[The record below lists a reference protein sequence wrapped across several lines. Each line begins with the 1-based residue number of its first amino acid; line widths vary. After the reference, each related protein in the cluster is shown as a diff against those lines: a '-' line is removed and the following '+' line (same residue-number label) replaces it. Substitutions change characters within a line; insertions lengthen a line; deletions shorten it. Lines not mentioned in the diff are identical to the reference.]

1 MGVYKV
7 VFRKENEGN
16 GLAPLE
22 WEPSCPLAVEAVQV
36 SRHRENRDSFLQVKL
51 RNLTGETVLAF
62 KLIATCEYDDG
73 STEKVEID
81 LPDADIGAGR
91 EFRPKAVKLS
101 RYDIKDAK
109 VRLASAFMSESK
121 WEAEGKIEKAPHCS
135 DLLVLDEE
143 AIEERLIR
151 LKEEGMPQSYV
162 AAALRR
168 PCTEGDGWTE
178 CSCGQLNVGRQT
190 CLRCGCG
197 FSALKRLEDES
208 FLKKMHCEREEAEHT
223 NVATVV
229 VLVVAIVLLLF
240 LAVFLIPTFYG

>member
-7 VFRKENEGN
+7 VFRKENEIN

-36 SRHRENRDSFLQVKL
+36 SRHRENHDSFLQIKL

-109 VRLASAFMSESK
+109 VRLVSALTSESK
-121 WEAEGKIEKAPHCS
+121 WETEGEIEKVPHCS
-135 DLLVLDEE
+135 GLLALDEE
-143 AIEERLIR
+143 AIEERSIQLE
-151 LKEEGMPQSYV
+151 EEGMPQPLIAV
-162 AAALRR
+162 ALHR
-168 PCTEGDGWTE
+168 PCTIGDGWTE
-178 CSCGQLNVGRQT
+178 CSCGQLNIGRRA
-190 CLRCGCG
+190 CLRCGLE
-197 FSALKRLEDES
+197 FSMLKKLENES
-208 FLKKMHCEREEAEHT
+208 FLKGLHNEKERFERT
-223 NVATVV
+223 NVTVAV
-229 VLVVAIVLLLF
+229 ALVVAIIFLSA
-240 LAVFLIPTFYG
+240 LAVILPSFSS

>member
-7 VFRKENEGN
+7 VFRKENEIN

-36 SRHRENRDSFLQVKL
+36 SRHRENHDSFLQIKL

-109 VRLASAFMSESK
+109 VRLVSALTSESK
-121 WEAEGKIEKAPHCS
+121 WETEGEIEKVPHCS
-135 DLLVLDEE
+135 DLLALDEE
-143 AIEERLIR
+143 AIEERSIQLE
-151 LKEEGMPQSYV
+151 EEGMPQPLIAV
-162 AAALRR
+162 ALHR
-168 PCTEGDGWTE
+168 PCTIGDGWTE
-178 CSCGQLNVGRQT
+178 CSCGQLNIGRRA
-190 CLRCGCG
+190 CLRCGLE
-197 FSALKRLEDES
+197 FSMLKKLENES
-208 FLKKMHCEREEAEHT
+208 FLKGLHNEKERFERT
-223 NVATVV
+223 NVTVAV
-229 VLVVAIVLLLF
+229 ALAVAIIFLSA
-240 LAVFLIPTFYG
+240 LAVILPSFSS

>member
-7 VFRKENEGN
+7 VFRKENEIN

-36 SRHRENRDSFLQVKL
+36 SRHRENHDSFLQIKL

-62 KLIATCEYDDG
+62 KLIATREYDDG

-109 VRLASAFMSESK
+109 VRLVSALTSESK
-121 WEAEGKIEKAPHCS
+121 WETEGEIEKVPHCS
-135 DLLVLDEE
+135 DLLALDEE
-143 AIEERLIR
+143 AIEERSIQLE
-151 LKEEGMPQSYV
+151 EEGMPQPLIAV
-162 AAALRR
+162 ALHR
-168 PCTEGDGWTE
+168 PCTIGDGWTE
-178 CSCGQLNVGRQT
+178 CSCGQLNIGRRA
-190 CLRCGCG
+190 CLRCGLE
-197 FSALKRLEDES
+197 FSMLKKLENES
-208 FLKKMHCEREEAEHT
+208 FLKGLHNEKERFERT
-223 NVATVV
+223 NVTVAV
-229 VLVVAIVLLLF
+229 ALAVAIIFLSA
-240 LAVFLIPTFYG
+240 LAVILPSFSS

>member
-7 VFRKENEGN
+7 VFRKENESN

-36 SRHRENRDSFLQVKL
+36 SRHRENHDSFLQIKL

-109 VRLASAFMSESK
+109 VRLVSALTSESK
-121 WEAEGKIEKAPHCS
+121 WETEGEIEKAPHCS
-135 DLLVLDEE
+135 DLLALGEE
-143 AIEERLIR
+143 AIEERSIQLE
-151 LKEEGMPQSYV
+151 EEGMPQPLIAV
-162 AAALRR
+162 ALRR
-168 PCTEGDGWTE
+168 PCTIGDGWTE
-178 CSCGQLNVGRQT
+178 CSCGQLNIGRRA
-190 CLRCGCG
+190 CLRCGLE
-197 FSALKRLEDES
+197 FSMLKKLENES
-208 FLKKMHCEREEAEHT
+208 FLKGLHNEKERLERT
-223 NVATVV
+223 NVTVV
-229 VLVVAIVLLLF
+229 VALVVAIMFLSA
-240 LAVFLIPTFYG
+240 LAVILPSFSS

>member
-7 VFRKENEGN
+7 VFRKENEIN

-36 SRHRENRDSFLQVKL
+36 SRHRENHDSFLQIKL

-109 VRLASAFMSESK
+109 VRLVSALTSESK
-121 WEAEGKIEKAPHCS
+121 WETEGEIEKAPHCS
-135 DLLVLDEE
+135 DLLALGEE
-143 AIEERLIR
+143 AIEERSIQLE
-151 LKEEGMPQSYV
+151 EEGMPQPLIAV
-162 AAALRR
+162 ALHR
-168 PCTEGDGWTE
+168 PCTIGDGWTE
-178 CSCGQLNVGRQT
+178 CSCGQLNIGRRA
-190 CLRCGCG
+190 CLRCGLE
-197 FSALKRLEDES
+197 FSMLKKLENES
-208 FLKKMHCEREEAEHT
+208 FLKGLHNEKERFERT
-223 NVATVV
+223 NVTVAV
-229 VLVVAIVLLLF
+229 ALAVAIIFLSA
-240 LAVFLIPTFYG
+240 LAVILPSFSS

>member
-7 VFRKENEGN
+7 VFRKENEIN

-36 SRHRENRDSFLQVKL
+36 SRHRENHDSFLQIKL

-109 VRLASAFMSESK
+109 VRLVSALTSESK
-121 WEAEGKIEKAPHCS
+121 WETEGEIEKAPHCS
-135 DLLVLDEE
+135 DLLALAEE
-143 AIEERLIR
+143 AIEERSI
-151 LKEEGMPQSYV
+151 
-162 AAALRR
+162 
-168 PCTEGDGWTE
+168 
-178 CSCGQLNVGRQT
+178 QL
-190 CLRCGCG
+190 
-197 FSALKRLEDES
+197 E
-208 FLKKMHCEREEAEHT
+208 
-223 NVATVV
+223 
-229 VLVVAIVLLLF
+229 
-240 LAVFLIPTFYG
+240 